1 MNVNRI
7 QTAEGSIDF
16 EFNDAVDR
24 INVGIEIMKSG
35 QGGKLILTRGSPW
48 SQGIPEG
55 EFLRKFA
62 VYNGIPQEKIKLTN
76 IVENTE
82 QEFLELRNILDKDD
96 VIGLITSAFHMQRA
110 LMHMSKIENDVVII
124 PVDYRSTS
132 ERFAFVDLLPNS
144 EALYKTSL
152 FFKEQLG
159 ILQLKL
165 FGFKEL

>member
-1 MNVNRI
+1 
-7 QTAEGSIDF
+7 
-16 EFNDAVDR
+16 
-24 INVGIEIMKSG
+24 
-35 QGGKLILTRGSPW
+35 
-48 SQGIPEG
+48 
-55 EFLRKFA
+55 
-62 VYNGIPQEKIKLTN
+62 
-76 IVENTE
+76 
-82 QEFLELRNILDKDD
+82 
-96 VIGLITSAFHMQRA
+96 MQRA

-132 ERFAFVDLLPNS
+132 EQFAFVDLLPNS